1 MITPIF
7 IKGEHVVANH
17 KSAKKRIRQTI
28 RRRKV
33 NKDTLSR
40 LRTLEKS
47 LRQAID
53 KKDKNKALEQL
64 KIFSTEMDRSIHK
77 GIQHKNKVSRKM
89 SRLSLL
95 VNNI

>member
-1 MITPIF
+1 MVTPIL
-7 IKGEHVVANH
+7 ITGEYVVANH

-33 NKDTLSR
+33 TKDTLSR

-53 KKDKNKALEQL
+53 KKDKNNAMEQL
-64 KIFSTEMDRSIHK
+64 KTFNTEMNRSIRK
-77 GIQHKNKVSRKM
+77 GLQHKNKVSRKM
-89 SRLSLL
+89 SRLALS

>member
-1 MITPIF
+1 MVTPVS
-7 IKGEHVVANH
+7 IKGEYIVANH
-17 KSAKKRIRQTI
+17 KSAKKRIRQTE
-28 RRRKV
+28 RQRQV
-33 NKDTLSR
+33 NKKTTSR

-47 LRQAID
+47 LHQSIE

-64 KIFSTEMDRSIHK
+64 KLFYAETDRSVHK
-77 GIQHKNKVSRKM
+77 GNQHKNKVSRKK